1 MTSVLIPA
9 SGLIAAIAGLAIYWV
24 HAARRESILHRL
36 SAADAVVRP
45 AVVSEAPFARRHRLI
60 PWGIAIP
67 IGIALGWLGNWPW
80 NIAVGIAIIIS
91 FIASEAD
98 AWIYQWRLAR
108 IESQLAD
115 AIDVLVASVSAGAS
129 LQAALQQASE
139 YTPRPL
145 RDEITE
151 MVARLRLGDAPPDVF
166 DLLRQRVPTETFRL
180 FSMTL
185 TVNWQV
191 GGALA
196 ETLSAIGG
204 TIRDRLEIARQI
216 RTLGTQ
222 GTLTTLTVL
231 AVVWLMA
238 AMMWQADPPRF
249 LGFIHSTVGS
259 WLVAVSLFLQGV
271 GVALVSRISRPKI

>member
-151 MVARLRLGDAPPDVF
+151 LVARLRLGDAPPDVF

-204 TIRDRLEIARQI
+204 TIRDRLAIARQI

-249 LGFIHSTVGS
+249 LGFIRSTVGS
-259 WLVAVSLFLQGV
+259 WLVAVSLFLQGI